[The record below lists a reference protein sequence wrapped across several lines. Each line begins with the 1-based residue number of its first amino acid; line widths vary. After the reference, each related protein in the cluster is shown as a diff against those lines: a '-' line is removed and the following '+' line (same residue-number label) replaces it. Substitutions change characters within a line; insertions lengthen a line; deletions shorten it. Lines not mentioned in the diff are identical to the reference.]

1 MCRGTPAACTAG
13 VHHQFCTKTIVK
25 FLRIPGR
32 LLCNIQ
38 RRKKS
43 LPMSFLLPVHRK
55 LCLGF
60 YCTGLVTALILLCLF
75 SLLYVD
81 NEFDKMRRNA
91 FPHIKKYL
99 PLQVNLPTTFIYEQ
113 GHLEIVKKE
122 DNMIVYKNTIEDDI
136 LSLSWVKELYQIL
149 NETNSSAST
158 LSPQINLVVADKKCV
173 DLLLNWLIASLVRLS
188 EPLRNVVVL
197 GLDQEVCKLI
207 KPRNISCIHSN
218 PMTFM
223 RSQMSKDFRFQPVYS
238 APQTRLLVAR
248 LVSYWRYSF
257 ASYDTDALVLRNPQP
272 LYERYRDVNVIAGAS
287 VHWPQ
292 WAGELWGF
300 SMCLGAFMI
309 RSSPE
314 TGKEVFFL
322 FVSPFIFLHPSLCRS
337 IIRVCLRHL
346 RSFFIPLS

>member
-1 MCRGTPAACTAG
+1 M
-13 VHHQFCTKTIVK
+13 
-25 FLRIPGR
+25 
-32 LLCNIQ
+32 
-38 RRKKS
+38 
-43 LPMSFLLPVHRK
+43 
-55 LCLGF
+55 GF

-75 SLLYVD
+75 SLLYVE

-91 FPHIKKYL
+91 FPHKKYL
-99 PLQVNLPTTFIYEQ
+99 HLRVNLPTTFIYKQ
-113 GHLEIVKKE
+113 GRLKMVKKE
-122 DNMIVYKNTIEDDI
+122 DNVIVYKNTIEDDI

-149 NETNSSAST
+149 NSTAST

-188 EPLRNVVVL
+188 EPLGDVVVL
-197 GLDQEVCKLI
+197 GLDREVCQLI
-207 KPRNISCIHSN
+207 KPRNISCIYSN

-223 RSQMSKDFRFQPVYS
+223 RNQTSKDVRFQPVYS

-248 LVSYWRYSF
+248 LVSYWGYSF

-272 LYERYRDVNVIAGAS
+272 LYDKYRDVNVIAGAA

-314 TGKEVFFL
+314 TGKEVFPLFL
-322 FVSPFIFLHPSLCRS
+322 KSIYLPSSL
-337 IIRVCLRHL
+337 
-346 RSFFIPLS
+346 PLSLYN